1 MILVKRRVVEELRD
15 LYAGQMAWIV
25 GKGPSLK
32 HLRAEHFG
40 KGPVLTMNESI
51 LIVQGLGLTNP
62 IYSMQKDGCRMSKQ
76 AHACPGECQV
86 QPPMTTPNPDITVI
100 LQDPGFSEMCLPDHP
115 LRLHVD
121 PVAELGFAEATEMS
135 VLMCIAI
142 AKLMGCTVINFV
154 SCDSLTGDM
163 RTIDV
168 HTLKAEFNV
177 FVGHYAHA
185 VPQVLEAVQEIP
197 HEIITPGAQ

>member
-1 MILVKRRVVEELRD
+1 MIMVKRRVVEELRD
-15 LYAGQMAWIV
+15 LYVGQTAWIV

-40 KGPVLTMNESI
+40 AGPVLTMNESI
-51 LIVQGLGLTNP
+51 LIVQALGLSNP
-62 IYSMQKDGCRMSKQ
+62 IHSMQKDGCRMGKQ

-86 QPPMTTPNPDITVI
+86 QPPMTAPNPDITVI
-100 LQDPGFSEMCLPDHP
+100 LQDPGFSEMCLPEHP

-121 PVAELGFAEATEMS
+121 PVAELGFQEATEMS
-135 VLMCIAI
+135 VLMCIRI
-142 AKLMGCTVINFV
+142 AKLMGCAGIHFV

-168 HTLKAEFNV
+168 HTLKAEFNM
-177 FVGHYAHA
+177 FSGHYAHV
-185 VPQVLEAVQEIP
+185 VPQVLEAVREISYQ
-197 HEIITPGAQ
+197 IITPGAR